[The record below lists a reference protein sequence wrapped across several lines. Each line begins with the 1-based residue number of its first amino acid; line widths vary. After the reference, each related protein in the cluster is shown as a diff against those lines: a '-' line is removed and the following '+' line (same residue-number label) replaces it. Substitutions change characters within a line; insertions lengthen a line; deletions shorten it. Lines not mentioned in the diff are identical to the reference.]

1 MEIRFVMQTYQNTED
16 QMNITTRAFLNI
28 EQDKLMAEFTQN
40 LILK

>member
-16 QMNITTRAFLNI
+16 QMNITIRAFLNI

-40 LILK
+40 LMLK